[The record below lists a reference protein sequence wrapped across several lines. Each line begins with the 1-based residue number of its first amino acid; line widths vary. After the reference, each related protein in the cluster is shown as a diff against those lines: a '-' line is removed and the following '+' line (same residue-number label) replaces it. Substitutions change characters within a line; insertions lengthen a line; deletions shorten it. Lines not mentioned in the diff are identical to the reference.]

1 MVEAATADDTLRDE
15 RLLDWQ
21 SNDQF
26 FEFAANLAPGELELG
41 LRQRISKIEEVLQRQ
56 RERYAE
62 LEGACVKAEAIGD
75 DAAYEM
81 YELQWEQVEE
91 NIAMLE
97 TELNAVNQIMQEK
110 YYQQRVATAQSGSR
124 QRVNNAPGGL

>member
-1 MVEAATADDTLRDE
+1 M
-15 RLLDWQ
+15 
-21 SNDQF
+21 
-26 FEFAANLAPGELELG
+26 
-41 LRQRISKIEEVLQRQ
+41 
-56 RERYAE
+56 
-62 LEGACVKAEAIGD
+62 KAEAIGD

-110 YYQQRVATAQSGSR
+110 YYQ
-124 QRVNNAPGGL
+124 